1 MELTSTSFLVTL
13 IAVTALAMLAAL
25 LLWNRIPG
33 PGWVRWPARVL
44 MIGLCQ
50 LTSIAVIATWI
61 NGSYGLYSS
70 WNDLLG
76 TENVQNSSAMTGPP
90 LGRAKFTQ
98 GGDGTQTAYFRG
110 SHSKLAGQ
118 VIVWT
123 PPEYRAP
130 GAEKRRFPVL
140 MLLHGYP
147 GSPRTWIDLGN
158 MPGALEQLVRLG
170 AAHPFI
176 LVIPEIYPGGVNT
189 DCSNTPTRKVAGWL
203 AEDVPDLVAKNF
215 RTLREPSG
223 WGCWACRPGRSARP
237 SCRCSTRRCSGRARL
252 WTRTRWPGTRR
263 CWPTR
268 PCASATAP
276 VAGPAGQTGRRRA
289 VPGHLGAGQ
298 GQPAAAAGGLQPG
311 RGGQRGPREDPR
323 PPGRRPQLPDLDRDV
338 PGGAGLAEHGA
349 RAARR
354 RAVATARPGGPAG
367 TRRCCR

>member
-33 PGWVRWPARVL
+33 PGWVRWPVRVL

-76 TENVQNSSAMTGPP
+76 TEYVQNSSAMTGRP

-98 GGDGTQTAYFRG
+98 GGDGTQTTYFRG

-130 GAEKRRFPVL
+130 GAEKTRFPVL

-215 RTLREPSG
+215 RTLHEPSG
-223 WGCWACRPGRSARP
+223 WGVMGVSTGAFCAAKLPLQYPKVFRAGAALDPDPLAGDPEVLADPALRERNSPLWLVRQAKRADVGLFLATSAQDKDSPPQQLEAFSR
-237 SCRCSTRRCSGRARL
+237 
-252 WTRTRWPGTRR
+252 
-263 CWPTR
+263 
-268 PCASATAP
+268 
-276 VAGPAGQTGRRRA
+276 
-289 VPGHLGAGQ
+289 
-298 GQPAAAAGGLQPG
+298 AAAGSGVRVRTLVRPAGGHNFQTWTGMYPEALGWLSTELQPPGDG
-311 RGGQRGPREDPR
+311 R
-323 PPGRRPQLPDLDRDV
+323 
-338 PGGAGLAEHGA
+338 
-349 RAARR
+349 
-354 RAVATARPGGPAG
+354 
-367 TRRCCR
+367 